1 MGAREQPVIG
11 VRTRATAQP
20 IMGTC
25 PLSSTCTRTG
35 ALGTPDTCYYAAH
48 NEHWDCLQYAVD
60 NKCPEVGGIRR
71 RTRRTP
77 PMKCQQSIDDPLSI
91 TRCPKKSYI
100 NPTNETAALP
110 TWLWSPGEPRPARPP
125 TATSAHP
132 RTSSP
137 AGYRRTRPTHRG
149 SESPRRS
156 PRWRQPEPRLKT
168 KKTMSVQLH
177 VRELK

>member
-1 MGAREQPVIG
+1 M
-11 VRTRATAQP
+11 
-20 IMGTC
+20 
-25 PLSSTCTRTG
+25 
-35 ALGTPDTCYYAAH
+35 
-48 NEHWDCLQYAVD
+48 
-60 NKCPEVGGIRR
+60 GGIRQGAR
-71 RTRRTP
+71 GAP

-91 TRCPKKSYI
+91 TRCPKNSYI

-137 AGYRRTRPTHRG
+137 AECRRTRPTHRG

-156 PRWRQPEPRLKT
+156 PRWRQPAPRLKQ
-168 KKTMSVQLH
+168 KNDVSPIARTMIKINSPLQAAIAPLADLLPSASSNLAASNVASLAPSNRTRILPRFEAPTRSSTAADRTPPAP
-177 VRELK
+177 VG